1 MGSGRGQPFAE
12 QVAVR
17 QRCLRGITPPPSTH
31 RHSGD
36 RATPPPRCEAARAET
51 CAGVGGGR
59 GGLAA
64 QPPSAPLLDTG
75 TRRWHGGA
83 AALLGEGRPV
93 LPTWLVPG
101 QSAHSDLGAGL
112 LPPQLAQPKSFSHCS
127 SPGGPP
133 MREQSQ
139 ALDPRDPPSCD
150 LLAGRGFLGAPHP
163 ARQQAAAED
172 GPPCVLRRWLP
183 WLAHAHSLQTTRAP
197 ASPSPLWATCLSPGL
212 VWAGGETFWAPE
224 WAAPPT
230 LPTSTPFP
238 GGSAQG
244 QGGDGSSHRTET
256 LVTAHRDI
264 PAAHRGATPGAEVNP
279 FVKSSVP
286 RGLCQE
292 PETRERE
299 TETRHLASSCRSQS

>member
-1 MGSGRGQPFAE
+1 
-12 QVAVR
+12 
-17 QRCLRGITPPPSTH
+17 
-31 RHSGD
+31 
-36 RATPPPRCEAARAET
+36 
-51 CAGVGGGR
+51 
-59 GGLAA
+59 
-64 QPPSAPLLDTG
+64 
-75 TRRWHGGA
+75 
-83 AALLGEGRPV
+83 
-93 LPTWLVPG
+93 
-101 QSAHSDLGAGL
+101 
-112 LPPQLAQPKSFSHCS
+112 
-127 SPGGPP
+127 

-212 VWAGGETFWAPE
+212 VRAGGETFWAPE

-256 LVTAHRDI
+256 PVTAHRDI